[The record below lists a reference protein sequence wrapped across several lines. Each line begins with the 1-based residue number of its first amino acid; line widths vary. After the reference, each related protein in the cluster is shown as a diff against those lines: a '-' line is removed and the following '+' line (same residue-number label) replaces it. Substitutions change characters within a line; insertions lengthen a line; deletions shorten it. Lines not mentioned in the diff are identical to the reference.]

1 MDRKGQVLVGFLL
14 LLPLLLIL
22 FVFVIDIGFMK
33 VEERKLE
40 NTVKE
45 AITYGLKQESP
56 EEEVQQQVETMIR
69 KNIDNI
75 EFLDTVVTNGN
86 IQVHLSTRQ
95 KNVFGIILNQRMYKN
110 KNHKGVDKYGY
121 QKSKSYYHHFY

>member
-75 EFLDTVVTNGN
+75 EFLDTIVTNGN

-95 KNVFGIILNQRMYKN
+95 KNVFGIILNQRMYKIE
-110 KNHKGVDKYGY
+110 KRYQGY
-121 QKSKSYYHHFY
+121 LENETIKIIKE

>member
-75 EFLDTVVTNGN
+75 EFLDTAVTNGN

-95 KNVFGIILNQRMYKN
+95 KNVFGIILNQRMYKIE
-110 KNHKGVDKYGY
+110 KRYQGY
-121 QKSKSYYHHFY
+121 LENETIKIIKE

>member
-14 LLPLLLIL
+14 LLPLLLIF

-56 EEEVQQQVETMIR
+56 EEDVQQQVETMIR

-95 KNVFGIILNQRMYKN
+95 KNVFGIILNQRMYKIE
-110 KNHKGVDKYGY
+110 KRYQGY
-121 QKSKSYYHHFY
+121 LENETIKIIKE

>member
-14 LLPLLLIL
+14 LLPLLLIF

-95 KNVFGIILNQRMYKN
+95 KNVFGIILNQRMYKIE
-110 KNHKGVDKYGY
+110 KRYQGY
-121 QKSKSYYHHFY
+121 LENETIKIIKE

>member
-33 VEERKLE
+33 VEERKLV

-95 KNVFGIILNQRMYKN
+95 KNVFGIILNQRMYKIE
-110 KNHKGVDKYGY
+110 KRYQGY
-121 QKSKSYYHHFY
+121 LENETIKIIKE

>member
-1 MDRKGQVLVGFLL
+1 MDHKGQVLVGFLL

-95 KNVFGIILNQRMYKN
+95 KNVFGIILNQRMYKIE
-110 KNHKGVDKYGY
+110 KRYQGY
-121 QKSKSYYHHFY
+121 LENETIKIIKE

>member
-1 MDRKGQVLVGFLL
+1 MDRKGQILVGFLL

-22 FVFVIDIGFMK
+22 FAFVIDIGFMK

-95 KNVFGIILNQRMYKN
+95 KNVFGIILNQRMYKIE
-110 KNHKGVDKYGY
+110 KRYQGY
-121 QKSKSYYHHFY
+121 LENETIKIIKE

>member
-14 LLPLLLIL
+14 LLPPLLIL

-95 KNVFGIILNQRMYKN
+95 KNVFGIILNQRMYKIE
-110 KNHKGVDKYGY
+110 KRYQGY
-121 QKSKSYYHHFY
+121 LENETIKIIKE

>member
-40 NTVKE
+40 NTLKE

-95 KNVFGIILNQRMYKN
+95 KNVFGIILNQRMYKIE
-110 KNHKGVDKYGY
+110 KRYQGY
-121 QKSKSYYHHFY
+121 LENETIKIIKE

>member
-45 AITYGLKQESP
+45 AITYGLKQELP

-95 KNVFGIILNQRMYKN
+95 KNVFGIILNQRMYKIE
-110 KNHKGVDKYGY
+110 KRYQGY
-121 QKSKSYYHHFY
+121 LENETIKIIKE

>member
-40 NTVKE
+40 YTVKE

-95 KNVFGIILNQRMYKN
+95 KNVFGIILNQRMYKIE
-110 KNHKGVDKYGY
+110 KRYQGY
-121 QKSKSYYHHFY
+121 LENETIKIIKE

>member
-56 EEEVQQQVETMIR
+56 EEEVQQQVETMIC

-95 KNVFGIILNQRMYKN
+95 KNVFGIILNQRMYKIE
-110 KNHKGVDKYGY
+110 KRYQGY
-121 QKSKSYYHHFY
+121 LENETIKIIKE

>member
-95 KNVFGIILNQRMYKN
+95 KNVFGIILNQRMYKIE
-110 KNHKGVDKYGY
+110 KRYQGY
-121 QKSKSYYHHFY
+121 LENEAIKIIKE

>member
-95 KNVFGIILNQRMYKN
+95 KNVFGIILNQRMYKIE
-110 KNHKGVDKYGY
+110 KRYQGY
-121 QKSKSYYHHFY
+121 SENETIKIIKE

>member
-95 KNVFGIILNQRMYKN
+95 KNVFGIILNQRMYKIE
-110 KNHKGVDKYGY
+110 KRYQGY
-121 QKSKSYYHHFY
+121 LENETIKIIKE

>member
-45 AITYGLKQESP
+45 AIAYGLKQESP

-95 KNVFGIILNQRMYKN
+95 KNVFGIILNQRMYKIE
-110 KNHKGVDKYGY
+110 KRYQGY
-121 QKSKSYYHHFY
+121 LENETIKIIKE

>member
-1 MDRKGQVLVGFLL
+1 MDHKGQILVGFLL

-95 KNVFGIILNQRMYKN
+95 KNVFGIILNQRMYKIE
-110 KNHKGVDKYGY
+110 KRYQGY
-121 QKSKSYYHHFY
+121 LENETIKIIKE

>member
-22 FVFVIDIGFMK
+22 FVVVIDIGFMK

-95 KNVFGIILNQRMYKN
+95 KNVFGIILNQRMYKIE
-110 KNHKGVDKYGY
+110 KRYQGY
-121 QKSKSYYHHFY
+121 LENETIKIIKE

>member
-22 FVFVIDIGFMK
+22 FVFVIDVGFMK

-95 KNVFGIILNQRMYKN
+95 KNVFGIILNQRMYKIE
-110 KNHKGVDKYGY
+110 KRYQGY
-121 QKSKSYYHHFY
+121 LENETIKIIKE

>member
-56 EEEVQQQVETMIR
+56 EEEVQQQVETMVR

-95 KNVFGIILNQRMYKN
+95 KNVFGIILNQRMYKIE
-110 KNHKGVDKYGY
+110 KRYQGY
-121 QKSKSYYHHFY
+121 LENETIKIIKE

>member
-86 IQVHLSTRQ
+86 IQVHL
-95 KNVFGIILNQRMYKN
+95 
-110 KNHKGVDKYGY
+110 
-121 QKSKSYYHHFY
+121 

>member
-45 AITYGLKQESP
+45 AIAYGLKQESP
-56 EEEVQQQVETMIR
+56 EEGVQQQVETMIR

-95 KNVFGIILNQRMYKN
+95 KNVFGIILNQRMYKIE
-110 KNHKGVDKYGY
+110 KRYQGY
-121 QKSKSYYHHFY
+121 LENETIKIIKE

>member
-1 MDRKGQVLVGFLL
+1 MVRKGLVLVGFLL

-95 KNVFGIILNQRMYKN
+95 KNVFGIILNQRMYKIE
-110 KNHKGVDKYGY
+110 KRYQGY
-121 QKSKSYYHHFY
+121 LENETIKIIKE